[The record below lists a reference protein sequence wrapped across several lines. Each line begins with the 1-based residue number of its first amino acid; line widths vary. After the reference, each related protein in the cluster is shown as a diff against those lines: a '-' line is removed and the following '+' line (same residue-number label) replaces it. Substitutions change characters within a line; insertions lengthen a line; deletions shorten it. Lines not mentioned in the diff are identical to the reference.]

1 MPTDYGGF
9 DRDKASLGHG
19 PGHRPSGRVGS
30 ATAEGQG
37 SPMFTFVAHRPET
50 ARPPFRMNASILVA
64 GATYATLAVLH
75 TIGHGWLQQLD
86 NYPRTALLL
95 IWLVG
100 LILASAMQV
109 MHYSETLAEML
120 GEPLGTL
127 ILTISAISIETSL
140 IVVIMLSGAVEP
152 ALVRDTV
159 FSELMIILCLMV
171 GASLLLG
178 GIRHRQQFY
187 NLDAARSFLSVLIPT
202 AMIVLLMPNYVGPT
216 VGPTLS
222 HGQAAQ
228 VGVLTFVIYLIFLL
242 MQSVRLKD
250 VFAEPS
256 AQAVAETSGT
266 LATTLRPWNGA
277 VAARSAFMLLI
288 MLLPVPLLAEAL
300 NPITDYG
307 VHQLDAPEAMVGLLI
322 AILVL
327 SPEGISAIQA
337 AWNNRMQRSVNLMLG
352 SALSTMGL
360 TIPVVLLISVLT
372 GQELVLGLD
381 PKNTVLLATTL
392 LLSSITFGGSS
403 TDMLKGCVHLVLFA
417 MFFLFMLTG

>member
-1 MPTDYGGF
+1 LYWPITPD
-9 DRDKASLGHG
+9 AIATTPALGAI
-19 PGHRPSGRVGS
+19 RVI
-30 ATAEGQG
+30 ATAERQDLAM
-37 SPMFTFVAHRPET
+37 STSVAHRPET
-50 ARPPFRMNASILVA
+50 VRPPFRINASILVA
-64 GATYATLAVLH
+64 GAIYATIAALH
-75 TIGHGWLQQLD
+75 TIGHDWMHQLD
-86 NYPRTALLL
+86 NYPRTVFLFV
-95 IWLVG
+95 WLVG

-109 MHYSETLAEML
+109 MHYSEVLAEML

-127 ILTISAISIETSL
+127 ILTLSAISIETSL
-140 IVVIMLSGAVEP
+140 IVVIMLWGENDP

-178 GIRHRQQFY
+178 GIRHRQQYY

-202 AMIVLLMPNYVGPT
+202 AIIVLVIPNYVGPT
-216 VGPTLS
+216 IGPTLS
-222 HGQAAQ
+222 LGQAAR

-256 AQAVAETSGT
+256 EEHAAAETSGT

-277 VAARSAFMLLI
+277 VAARSGFMLLV

-300 NPITDYG
+300 NPLVEYG
-307 VHQLDAPEAMVGLLI
+307 VRQLDAPEALVGLLI

-327 SPEGISAIQA
+327 SPEGISAIEA
-337 AWNNRMQRSVNLMLG
+337 AWNNRLQRSVNLMLG

-360 TIPVVLLISVLT
+360 TVPVVLLISVLM

-381 PKNTVLLATTL
+381 SKNMVLLATTL
-392 LLSSITFGGSS
+392 LLSSITFGGST

>member
-1 MPTDYGGF
+1 M
-9 DRDKASLGHG
+9 S
-19 PGHRPSGRVGS
+19 
-30 ATAEGQG
+30 
-37 SPMFTFVAHRPET
+37 TFVAHRPET
-50 ARPPFRMNASILVA
+50 ARPPFHINASLVVA

-75 TIGHGWLQQLD
+75 TIGHDWLEQLD
-86 NYPRTALLL
+86 NHPRTALLFV
-95 IWLVG
+95 WLVG

-109 MHYSETLAEML
+109 MYYSETLAEML

-127 ILTISAISIETSL
+127 VLTISAISIETSL
-140 IVVIMLSGAVEP
+140 IVVIMLTGANDP

-202 AMIVLLMPNYVGPT
+202 AIIVLIIPNYVGPT
-216 VGPTLS
+216 TGPTLS
-222 HGQAAQ
+222 LGQAAR
-228 VGVLTFVIYLIFLL
+228 VGILTFVVYLIFLL

-256 AQAVAETSGT
+256 EAPASETSGT

-277 VAARSAFMLLI
+277 VAAWSAFMLLV

-300 NPITDYG
+300 NPIVDHG
-307 VHQLDAPEAMVGLLI
+307 VHELGAPEALVGLLI

-327 SPEGISAIQA
+327 SPEGISAIEA

-360 TIPVVLLISVLT
+360 TVPVVLLISVLT

-392 LLSSITFGGSS
+392 LLSSITFGGST

>member
-1 MPTDYGGF
+1 M
-9 DRDKASLGHG
+9 S
-19 PGHRPSGRVGS
+19 
-30 ATAEGQG
+30 
-37 SPMFTFVAHRPET
+37 TFVAQQPET
-50 ARPPFRMNASILVA
+50 ARPPFRVNTNVLVA
-64 GATYATLAVLH
+64 GSTYATLAVLH
-75 TIGHGWLQQLD
+75 TIGHDWLQQLG
-86 NYPRTALLL
+86 NYPRTALLFV
-95 IWLVG
+95 WLVA

-127 ILTISAISIETSL
+127 ILTLSAISIETSL
-140 IVVIMLSGAVEP
+140 IVVIMISGATDP

-159 FSELMIILCLMV
+159 LSELMIILCLMV

-178 GIRHRQQFY
+178 GIRHRQQYY

-202 AMIVLLMPNYVGPT
+202 AVIVLVIPNYVGPT
-216 VGPTLS
+216 IGPTLS
-222 HGQAAQ
+222 HGQAAR
-228 VGVLTFVIYLIFLL
+228 VGILTFIIYLIFLL
-242 MQSVRLKD
+242 MQSVRLKE
-250 VFAEPS
+250 VFAEPLPEP
-256 AQAVAETSGT
+256 AGETSGT

-277 VAARSAFMLLI
+277 VAARSALMLLV

-300 NPITDYG
+300 TPMVDYG
-307 VHQLDAPEAMVGLLI
+307 VHQMDAPEALVGLLI
-322 AILVL
+322 AVLVL
-327 SPEGISAIQA
+327 SPEGISAIEA

-360 TIPVVLLISVLT
+360 TVPVVLLISVLM

-381 PKNTVLLATTL
+381 AKNTVLLATTL
-392 LLSSITFGGSS
+392 LLSSITFGGST